1 MVTQMIAI
9 GEETGALDV
18 MLAKV
23 SEFYDAEVN
32 AGVDSL
38 TATLEPLLMMFLGV
52 SVGLIV
58 IALYLPIFRVI
69 TMIK

>member
-1 MVTQMIAI
+1 MIAI

-18 MLAKV
+18 MLGKV
-23 SEFYDAEVN
+23 SEFYDTEVN

-38 TATLEPLLMMFLGV
+38 TSTLEPLLMMFLGV
-52 SVGLIV
+52 TVGLIV

>member
-1 MVTQMIAI
+1 LWESTTLY
-9 GEETGALDV
+9 GHGPLDV

-23 SEFYDAEVN
+23 SEFYDSEVN

-38 TATLEPLLMMFLGV
+38 TSTLEPMLMMFLGV
-52 SVGLIV
+52 SVGIIV
-58 IALYLPIFRVI
+58 ISLYLPIFRVI

>member
-1 MVTQMIAI
+1 
-9 GEETGALDV
+9 

-23 SEFYDAEVN
+23 SEFYDSEVN

-38 TATLEPLLMMFLGV
+38 TSTLEPMLMMFLGV
-52 SVGLIV
+52 SVGIIV
-58 IALYLPIFRVI
+58 ISLYLPIFRVI